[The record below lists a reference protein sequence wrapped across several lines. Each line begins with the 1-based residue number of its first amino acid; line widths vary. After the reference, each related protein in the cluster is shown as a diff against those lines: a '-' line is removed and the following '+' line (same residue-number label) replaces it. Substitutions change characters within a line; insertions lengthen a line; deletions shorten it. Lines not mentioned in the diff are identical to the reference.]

1 MRSSP
6 FSMARQDTSIIHGW
20 NLWLPSFTKPIFLYL
35 FFILS
40 TSRYY
45 PRMKE
50 LTPRGCSQP
59 PHNLHSNQGTRHQ
72 TSSSSSSEL
81 PSISSSHSSLVG
93 LLRDTNESSSE
104 MDSTSTTGNLTT
116 GTNTNCGA
124 MGVPVIQ
131 EPRPCSCRSAIVLR
145 SDPEGRMDQ
154 KLADWLTRSVH
165 FAKNIP
171 DVAKLPHKDRVLL
184 LTSAWK
190 ELVLLY
196 MAQNDFDFDFLFQS
210 PPYHQNGSNSSS
222 SSPVAKHQD
231 CVSRLWIE
239 GVPTIKSVEQLR
251 FILRKFCEMQ
261 PDDKEYAMLRLL
273 LLLNAGKIFFCV
285 CVTI

>member
-1 MRSSP
+1 
-6 FSMARQDTSIIHGW
+6 
-20 NLWLPSFTKPIFLYL
+20 
-35 FFILS
+35 
-40 TSRYY
+40 
-45 PRMKE
+45 MKE
-50 LTPRGCSQP
+50 LAPRSHQP
-59 PHNLHSNQGTRHQ
+59 SHGMRGSNNETNSNQ
-72 TSSSSSSEL
+72 TSTSAGL

-93 LLRDTNESSSE
+93 LLRDTNESSD
-104 MDSTSTTGNLTT
+104 MDST
-116 GTNTNCGA
+116 TNCSA
-124 MGVPVIQ
+124 VAV

-154 KLADWLTRSVH
+154 RLADWLTRCVH

-210 PPYHQNGSNSSS
+210 QIHHSHETA
-222 SSPVAKHQD
+222 SPAKHQD

-273 LLLNAGKIFFCV
+273 LLLNADLRGLSTMSTVEKSNERAHTALMEYESIRYTSNPLRLSHLLLLLPGIRGFSTRVFENLFYRHLV
-285 CVTI
+285 GDTSVESVLVELLSD